1 MANSIKVKR
10 SATPSAAPT
19 TANLELGELAI
30 NTYDGKLF
38 IKKDNGTASIIEV
51 GAGSGTVTSVAALTL
66 GTTGTDLSS
75 TVATGTTTP
84 VITLQVPTASA
95 SNRGALSSADWTT
108 FNNKGSGTV
117 TSVSVVTAN
126 GLAGTVATS
135 TTTPAITLTTSVTG
149 VIKGNGTAL
158 SAATSGTDYSL
169 GTSALA
175 TGIIKSTTTTGALTI
190 AIAADF
196 PTLNQNTSGN
206 AATVTTNA
214 NLTGGVT
221 SVGNA
226 ATVITNAN
234 LTGGVTSVGNAA
246 TVVTNANLT
255 GVITSSGNATSIA
268 SQTGT
273 GTKFVVDTSPVLIT
287 PNLGIPTAV
296 TLTSG
301 TGLPLT
307 TGVTGTLP
315 IGNGGTNLTTY
326 TTGDILYA
334 SAANTLSKLTAGTVN
349 YVLTSGGAGVAP
361 SWAAASGGVTT
372 FNGSTTGLTPNT
384 ATSGAITLAGTL
396 VAGNGGTGVATLS
409 GLAFGNGTSAFS
421 AATAAQVVAV
431 ISSTA
436 VALATTA
443 TTANATA
450 TANNFQMNSLGV
462 GTAGSGTAGEIRA
475 TNNVTAYYTSDKQF
489 KENVKPIVNALYIVE
504 QIGGKTF
511 DWTDDYVESH
521 GGEDGYF
528 VSKSDFGVVAQDVQA
543 VFPKAVK
550 VKQDGSLAVD
560 YVKLSSL
567 AFQAIIELSKRV
579 KQLESKK

>member
-326 TTGDILYA
+326 ATGDLLYA

-560 YVKLSSL
+560 YIKLSSL

>member
-38 IKKDNGTASIIEV
+38 IKKDNGTASIVEV
-51 GAGSGTVTSVAALTL
+51 GAGGSGTVTSVAALTL

-95 SNRGALSSADWTT
+95 SNRGALSSADWST

-149 VIKGNGTAL
+149 VIKGDGTAL

-169 GTSALA
+169 GTSALS

-196 PTLNQNTSGN
+196 PTLNQDTTGTSAKTNALNSATTIVNVSSATAPTSGQ
-206 AATVTTNA
+206 V
-214 NLTGGVT
+214 LT
-221 SVGNA
+221 A
-226 ATVITNAN
+226 
-234 LTGGVTSVGNAA
+234 
-246 TVVTNANLT
+246 
-255 GVITSSGNATSIA
+255 
-268 SQTGT
+268 
-273 GTKFVVDTSPVLIT
+273 
-287 PNLGIPTAV
+287 
-296 TLTSG
+296 TSG
-301 TGLPLT
+301 T
-307 TGVTGTLP
+307 
-315 IGNGGTNLTTY
+315 
-326 TTGDILYA
+326 
-334 SAANTLSKLTAGTVN
+334 AATWQT
-349 YVLTSGGAGVAP
+349 P
-361 SWAAASGGVTT
+361 AAGGVTT
-372 FNGSTTGLTPNT
+372 FNGSTTGLTPAT

-409 GLAFGNGTSAFS
+409 GLAFGNGTSAFT

-462 GTAGSGTAGEIRA
+462 GTAGSATAGEIRA
-475 TNNVTAYYTSDKQF
+475 TNNVTAFYVSDKQF
-489 KENVKPIVNALYIVE
+489 KENIKPIVNALYVVE

-560 YVKLSSL
+560 YIKLSSL